1 MKNDDTFKNNEN
13 NDRTSAGLT
22 PELEVR
28 MVAWL
33 LGEATPAEAAEL
45 ARLAEENPALAEF
58 KRRIEVVHGLVGAAA
73 RPVSDA
79 TLRLSDERRAKVLAV
94 IGDVRGKTT
103 AGVTDQTPRWVQA
116 WNQWALPMAACITLC
131 VLLGAVMIPA
141 VGIVRETA
149 RRKALFEAMQERLD
163 PSSTVLGPAE
173 SAVTEMQVVNASSAV
188 SDAPTSTASEKE
200 YRSSDGSSFSVHT
213 TPVAASPAPEQ
224 MNQPV
229 SQLQRNRTL
238 TLNGGSTYTGGT
250 VVSGGT
256 LQLGTENLSGSMERS
271 KALAYS
277 ESGQLGVQ
285 HQLFAGNTRRE
296 SGDALKTVSA
306 PVVSSSSAAVRG
318 EIVDANGDASSS
330 LATDGRIRR
339 AGTGVVQLDEA
350 GGEYQVV
357 TGSGGA
363 VGGASSSH
371 NAFGIR
377 ADDQDTQVAN
387 KKEAAA
393 GDVVA
398 GDKVMV
404 LGDVAVTG
412 RLFKKN
418 KGTSDARSGL
428 VTEVADNGEFQTP
441 APTAAPS
448 GVSVNAT
455 DAINQHEAELE
466 ASVPS
471 SLPVVMNDSYA
482 SAEGKP
488 RQLLAG
494 QDRAKAQNNI
504 SVSLQRPAVYRDAS
518 RKLDALKK
526 IALEED
532 SKVARKLAEPAFDE
546 SFRAETDTNQQAVS
560 TFSLHVSDASFR
572 LAKAALARGEAPDPA
587 SIRPEEFYNAFDY
600 GDPSP
605 VVGEP
610 VSCRIEQAAHPFVQQ
625 RNLVRIAMKVPA
637 TGRGAGQPLRLTLL
651 LDTSGSMERE
661 DRAASVRA
669 ALTALVSLLGPDDR
683 ITLIGFARQPHLLAD
698 RVPGNQAAGLVD
710 IVARTPFEGGTNLEE
725 ALKLAGSLARG
736 QFTASAQNRIIVLT
750 DGAANLGEDDPER
763 LSKMVATLR
772 QQGIAFD
779 ACGVGADGLDD
790 TILEALTRK
799 GDGRYT
805 VINSPEEADAAF
817 AKKLAGAFR
826 PAAENVK
833 VQVRFNPARV
843 ARYRLI
849 GFEQHRLKTEDFRND
864 RVDAAE
870 LAAEEAAVALYQ
882 VEVIPDGEGELGEV
896 FVRFREVATG
906 NMVERSWTL
915 AYVPQPPAF
924 DRAASSMKLAGTAA
938 FLAEKLRGGN
948 LAAQIRLAELA
959 PVVNTLRG
967 DYSHDA
973 RVRNLVT
980 MFAQARRLAGE

>member
-1 MKNDDTFKNNEN
+1 MKNDDTFKNDN
-13 NDRTSAGLT
+13 NHHPALT

-28 MVAWL
+28 VVAWV
-33 LGEATPAEAAEL
+33 LGEAAPVEVAEL
-45 ARLAEENPALAEF
+45 ARLVAENPVLAEF
-58 KRRIEVVHGLVGAAA
+58 KRRIEVVHGLVGEAV
-73 RPVSDA
+73 RPVGDA

-94 IGDVRGKTT
+94 IGEATGGGHEKTT
-103 AGVTDQTPRWVQA
+103 AGVTGQTPRWVQA
-116 WNQWALPMAACITLC
+116 LNKWALPMAACITLC
-131 VLLGAVMIPA
+131 VLLGAVMIPSFQK
-141 VGIVRETA
+141 VRKLK
-149 RRKALFEAMQERLD
+149 RPD
-163 PSSTVLGPAE
+163 PSSTVLGSSG
-173 SAVTEMQVVNASSAV
+173 SAGLEMQAVDASSAA
-188 SDAPTSTASEKE
+188 SDAPMVAFTPNSSASEKE
-200 YRSSDGSSFSVHT
+200 YRSSDGSSFSVPT

-238 TLNGGSTYTGGT
+238 TLNGGNTYTGT
-250 VVSGGT
+250 VVSGGI

-277 ESGQLGVQ
+277 DSGQLGAQ
-285 HQLFAGNTRRE
+285 RQLFEDNMRRE

-306 PVVSSSSAAVRG
+306 PVVSSNYAAVRG
-318 EIVDANGDASSS
+318 EIVDANGNASSS
-330 LATDGRIRR
+330 LATVGGITR
-339 AGTGVVQLDEA
+339 AGTGVVQLDKA
-350 GGEYQVV
+350 GGEYQGVP
-357 TGSGGA
+357 GGGGA
-363 VGGASSSH
+363 VGAASSSH
-371 NAFGIR
+371 NAFDIR
-377 ADDQDTQVAN
+377 TDDQDIRAAN

-393 GDVVA
+393 GGVVA
-398 GDKVMV
+398 GDKVMF

-412 RLFKKN
+412 RLLEKN
-418 KGTSDARSGL
+418 KEETSDARQPDMSGL
-428 VTEVADNGEFQTP
+428 ATGVAVNGEFQPP
-441 APTAAPS
+441 APAAAPS

-455 DAINQHEAELE
+455 DAVNQREADLE
-466 ASVPS
+466 ASVPN

-482 SAEGKP
+482 FAEEKP
-488 RQLLAG
+488 RQLPAAKDL
-494 QDRAKAQNNI
+494 AKAQDNAA
-504 SVSLQRPAVYRDAS
+504 VSWQRPAVYRDAS
-518 RKLDALKK
+518 QKLDALKNN
-526 IALEED
+526 AVEED

-546 SFRAETDTNQQAVS
+546 SLRAEAATNQQPVS

-605 VVGEP
+605 VAGEP
-610 VSCRIEQAAHPFVQQ
+610 VACRIEQAAHPFVQQ

-637 TGRGAGQPLRLTLL
+637 TGRGAGQPLRLTVL

-683 ITLIGFARQPHLLAD
+683 ITLVGFARQPHLLAD

-710 IVARTPFEGGTNLEE
+710 IVARTPFEGGTNMEE
-725 ALKLAGSLARG
+725 ALKLAGNLARG
-736 QFTASAQNRIIVLT
+736 QFTATAQNRIIVLT

-763 LSKMVATLR
+763 LSKMVAALR

-790 TILEALTRK
+790 SILEALTRK

-805 VINSPEEADAAF
+805 VINSPEEADAGF
-817 AKKLAGAFR
+817 AHKLAGAFR

-843 ARYRLI
+843 AHYRLI
-849 GFEQHRLKTEDFRND
+849 GFEKHRLKTEDFRND

-870 LAAEEAAVALYQ
+870 LAAEDAAVALYQ

-896 FVRFREVATG
+896 FVRFRDVATS

-915 AYVPQPPAF
+915 AYAPQPPAF
-924 DRAASSMKLAGTAA
+924 DRATPSMRLAGTAA

-959 PVVNTLRG
+959 PVVNALRG
-967 DYSHDA
+967 DYAHDA
-973 RVRNLVT
+973 RVRDLVT
-980 MFAQARRLAGE
+980 MFAQTRRLTGE